1 MKNGKLVAVV
11 TFAVFSFES
20 FVHYNVA
27 KNEDKDEFK
36 LYIPKLETTLKN
48 LAVVGAFAVINGLL
62 VTQLRKMQ
70 W

>member
-36 LYIPKLETTLKN
+36 FYIPKLETTLKN
-48 LAVVGAFAVINGLL
+48 LAVVGFFAVINGLV
-62 VTQLRKMQ
+62 VTQLRKM
-70 W
+70 

>member
-27 KNEDKDEFK
+27 KNEDKDGFK
-36 LYIPKLETTLKN
+36 FYIPKLETTLKN
-48 LAVVGAFAVINGLL
+48 LAVVGVFAVINGLV
-62 VTQLRKMQ
+62 VTQLRKM
-70 W
+70 

>member
-1 MKNGKLVAVV
+1 MKNGNLVAVV

-36 LYIPKLETTLKN
+36 FYIPKLETTLQN
-48 LAVVGAFAVINGLL
+48 LAVVGVFAVINGLV
-62 VTQLRKMQ
+62 VTQLKKM
-70 W
+70 